1 MLTSSNKSKNTY
13 LVEYGVLVLVGWMI
27 KHAVG
32 GGESEDDERN
42 KTKQKNNK
50 NNNQTDS
57 IIGVLLWVTMVEWS
71 GDGDG

>member
-1 MLTSSNKSKNTY
+1 
-13 LVEYGVLVLVGWMI
+13 MI